1 MPQIQLDAMSTHNPL
16 FKGLVQNLPDTS
28 ANLKLRKRLMDSMR
42 SLDYSMILNTNRY
55 FSSNSQFLVLPLK
68 QFLHA
73 REEMMLLYTEVAK
86 AAPVGSTTEFF
97 QLHCDKCNEAYEK
110 GEERFWDLE
119 SDLTFFIVLA
129 IRFSL
134 LTPEEHYGLLE
145 IFFEIKKK
153 AILKKRTL
161 LKSLDKD
168 LMDCFG
174 DNPDSFEYI
183 DVWKVKAIQTCLA
196 SGNTEKLC
204 EEFCKT
210 NKNGSPEAV
219 LVFTEYLD
227 WCKCDNPWRIINT
240 LYADRSK
247 IQCLPLQAKKQV
259 LESIITVLDAMPE
272 ENLHQH
278 VMEYITMLALVQRS
292 GSLDDTI
299 HNAVG
304 SYAKFSKKEIDKMN
318 NTIRKVTFND

>member
-1 MPQIQLDAMSTHNPL
+1 MSQIRLDGMSTHNPL

-55 FSSNSQFLVLPLK
+55 FSNNSQFLVLPLK

-86 AAPVGSTTEFF
+86 AAPVSSITEFF
-97 QLHCDKCNEAYEK
+97 QSYCDKCNEAYEK

-145 IFFEIKKK
+145 IFFSIKKK

-174 DNPDSFEYI
+174 DNPDSFEYV
-183 DVWKVKAIQTCLA
+183 DVWKIKAIQTCLA
-196 SGNTEKLC
+196 GGNTEKLC
-204 EEFCKT
+204 EEFCKM
-210 NKNGSPEAV
+210 NNSEAF
-219 LVFTEYLD
+219 LVFTEYVA

-259 LESIITVLDAMPE
+259 MESIITLLDAMPE

-278 VMEYITMLALVQRS
+278 VIEYITMLALVQRS